1 MNKDLFCSM
10 QRKLIPS
17 QQAVDQLK
25 ERLVQPAP
33 AGRQPIPW
41 KYGAL
46 AACARF
52 IDRRVSH
59 LSHSL
64 PHTSS
69 CVGWWSG
76 RIWHL

>member
-25 ERLVQPAP
+25 ERLVQSAP
-33 AGRQPIPW
+33 AGRQPTPGSM
-41 KYGAL
+41 GAGCL
-46 AACARF
+46 RRF

-59 LSHSL
+59 LSRTL

>member
-1 MNKDLFCSM
+1 MNKNLFCSM

-25 ERLVQPAP
+25 ERLFQSAP
-33 AGRQPIPW
+33 AHPLEVW
-41 KYGAL
+41 GAGCL
-46 AACARF
+46 RRF

-59 LSHSL
+59 LSRTL